1 MPLRWRKICKNMKRI
16 PIKALKEFANKY
28 GLDQVVV
35 IARDNEAYI
44 DHVVTWGKTIKD
56 CELAAISGNNQK
68 RHMGWPESLC
78 HATPARL
85 KKKGVTL

>member
-1 MPLRWRKICKNMKRI
+1 MSMKKKIIERI

-35 IARDNEAYI
+35 IAKNNERNI
-44 DHVVTWGKTIKD
+44 DFVATWGRTIKD
-56 CELAAISGNNQK
+56 CELAAISGNNEK

-78 HATPARL
+78 HATPSRL
-85 KKKGVTL
+85 KNAGITL

>member
-1 MPLRWRKICKNMKRI
+1 MKQI
-16 PIKALKEFANKY
+16 PIKALREFANTY

-35 IARDNEAYI
+35 IARNNETDTDYVATY
-44 DHVVTWGKTIKD
+44 GKTIKD

-78 HATPARL
+78 HATPSRL
-85 KKKGVTL
+85 KKKGISL

>member
-1 MPLRWRKICKNMKRI
+1 MKRI

-28 GLDQVVV
+28 GLDQVIV
-35 IARDNEAYI
+35 IARENATDT
-44 DHVVTWGKTIKD
+44 DHVATWGRTIKD
-56 CELAAISGNNQK
+56 CELAAISGNRQK